1 MSLAIVTDSTA
12 YLSDEFTT
20 RHDITVL
27 PLTITFSDGSYR
39 DNIDITVD
47 EFYAKMAALDEIP
60 TSSQPA
66 PGLVTEVFEQLA
78 DSHDEILAVT
88 LSKGISGTYQTF
100 SMIANEVAE
109 EKNVRIAVYNS
120 DISLIGQGL
129 FVQEAVK
136 LRAQGLSLEEILP
149 KLDAL
154 KLTFDAYFSAEDLGH
169 LAKGGR
175 ISPSAAGIGN
185 LLQVK
190 PILHFEQGKI
200 EVFEKVRTHK
210 KTVKRMLDLFEQA
223 YQAEPR
229 LRIAIVGADD
239 TAQVQSLVAYMA
251 EHHPDLDM
259 QRTPIGPVIGT
270 HLGPAAYALVWWQN
284 TDID

>member
-12 YLSDEFTT
+12 YLSDEYTS

-39 DNIDITVD
+39 DNIDITID
-47 EFYAKMAALDEIP
+47 EFYAKMATLDEIP

-66 PGLVTEVFEQLA
+66 PGLVTELFEQLA
-78 DSHDEILAVT
+78 DNYDEVLVVT
-88 LSKGISGTYQTF
+88 LSKGISGTFQTF
-100 SMIANEVAE
+100 NMIANEVE
-109 EKNVRIAVYNS
+109 EENNVRIAIYDS
-120 DISLIGQGL
+120 GLSLIGQGL
-129 FVQEAVK
+129 YVQEAVK
-136 LRAQGLSLEEILP
+136 LRDEGLSLMDIMP

-154 KLTFDAYFSAEDLGH
+154 KLTADAYFSVDNLGH

-175 ISPSAAGIGN
+175 ISASAAGIGN

-190 PILHFEQGKI
+190 PILHFEEGKI

-223 YQAEPR
+223 YQNTPN
-229 LRIAIVGADD
+229 LRIAVVGEDE
-239 TAQVQSLVAYMA
+239 TPQVQSLVAYMN
-251 EHHPDLDM
+251 ENHPDLDM

-284 TDID
+284 TDIN